1 MADSTYDSQYPT
13 PISVRLRTNIL
24 LWLTLATLLP
34 MLLLVLGVTTYSEH
48 QYRVNA
54 DKDIRADLSRLVSE
68 IDRRLYYERQMI
80 RSLAS
85 APDIMKYSP
94 VLLRA
99 ADGDLHP
106 DYFTMSGQLTRFL
119 KTFQGVAPGFSTLR
133 LLDLHANT
141 LIKVHLGH
149 AVYGEFDGIESMP
162 YAEDELENDD
172 FLKRLHDVSANQM
185 DFIALP
191 PELWGWEGLRGPSM
205 LSNVYPITQDNK
217 ILGYFMVDANG
228 EQIDK
233 ILEVATRPYQ
243 ADLLIAELNPD
254 QPQRDGMIL
263 YNDTSKILFADT
275 NIKSDNLRSY
285 QSGQLWNAV
294 QKKSEGQLVGKNGR
308 YVNYYIDYA
317 PYTNQLVSWVIAA
330 RVDLNFMLSPFK
342 RIRLGILLIAALTLL
357 ISLFVAGLGARQ
369 ISAPLARLNEGM
381 KRYAGGDTRVRVRPR
396 GSFEIRQL
404 QSEFNKMA
412 NTLEHARDERD
423 QAQNLMLQNDK
434 LTSIGQMAAGIGH
447 ELNNPLNNILS
458 LTKLLKRNLPEQAE
472 QQQDLDALGEEAR
485 RASAIISSVLNFARQ
500 IPPEFSDFNVGEWI
514 NEGISLA
521 SQAAHD
527 KCISLYTDYSGDII
541 LHGDRRQL
549 QQVLINLL
557 LNSVH
562 ASPEATEIEI
572 RFTRTKNHN
581 LIRVLDSGE
590 GIPESDLS
598 HVFDPFYTT
607 RPVGKGSGL
616 GLSVS
621 MGIMQRHD
629 GSLVLRNR
637 ESHGVEA
644 IMVLPLQSRQANTP
658 EDSL

>member
-1 MADSTYDSQYPT
+1 
-13 PISVRLRTNIL
+13 VRLRTNIL

-34 MLLLVLGVTTYSEH
+34 MLLLVLGVTTYSER

-54 DKDIRADLSRLVSE
+54 DKDIKADLSRLASE

-80 RSLAS
+80 KSLAS

-106 DYFTMSGQLTRFL
+106 DYFTMSNQLTRFL
-119 KTFQGVAPGFSTLR
+119 KTFQGVAPGFATLR

-141 LIKVHLGH
+141 LIKVHLGR
-149 AVYGEFDGIESMP
+149 AVFGEFDGIESMP

-172 FLKRLHDVSANQM
+172 FIERLHDVSANQM

-205 LSNVYPITQDNK
+205 LSTVYPVTRDSK

-233 ILEVATRPYQ
+233 ILEVAPRPYQ
-243 ADLLIAELNPD
+243 AALLIAELNPD

-263 YNDTSKILFADT
+263 YDDANKILFADT
-275 NIKSDNLRSY
+275 NINSDNLRKY
-285 QSGQLWNAV
+285 QAGQLWRAL
-294 QKKSEGQLVGKNGR
+294 QKKTDDELIESNGR

-317 PYTNQLVSWVIAA
+317 PYSNQLVSWVIAA
-330 RVDLNFMLSPFK
+330 RVDLNIMLSPFK
-342 RIRLGILLIAALTLL
+342 RIRMGILLIAALTLL

-381 KRYAGGDTRVRVRPR
+381 KRYAAGDTRVRVKPR

-404 QSEFNKMA
+404 QSEFNQMA
-412 NTLEHARDERD
+412 NTLERARAERN

-500 IPPEFSDFNVGEWI
+500 VPPEFSNFNVCEWI
-514 NEGISLA
+514 NESISLA

-527 KCISLYTDYSGDII
+527 KCISLYTDCSGGHV

-557 LNSVH
+557 LNSIH
-562 ASPEATEIEI
+562 ASPQATEIEI
-572 RFTRTKNHN
+572 RFTRTEKQN
-581 LIRVLDSGE
+581 LIQVLDSGE
-590 GIPESDLS
+590 GLPESDLPR
-598 HVFDPFYTT
+598 VFDPFYTT
-607 RPVGKGSGL
+607 KPVGEGSGL

-629 GSLVLRNR
+629 GSLILRNR
-637 ESHGVEA
+637 ESDGMEA
-644 IMVLPLQSRQANTP
+644 IMILPLQSPHSDNTQT
-658 EDSL
+658 ENTDHSL

>member
-1 MADSTYDSQYPT
+1 M
-13 PISVRLRTNIL
+13 RLRTHIL

-34 MLLLVLGVTTYSEH
+34 MLLLVLGVTTYSER

-54 DKDIRADLSRLVSE
+54 DKEIKADLSRLASE

-80 RSLAS
+80 KSLAS
-85 APDIMKYSP
+85 APDIIKYLP

-106 DYFTMSGQLTRFL
+106 DYFAMSAQLTRFL

-141 LIKVHLGH
+141 LIKVHLGR
-149 AVYGEFDGIESMP
+149 AVFGEFDGIESMP
-162 YAEDELENDD
+162 YAEDELEDDD
-172 FLKRLHDVSANQM
+172 FLDRLHDVSANQM
-185 DFIALP
+185 DFISLP

-205 LSNVYPITQDNK
+205 LSTVYPLSQDNQ
-217 ILGYFMVDANG
+217 IQGYFMVDANG

-233 ILEVATRPYQ
+233 ILEVAPRPYQ
-243 ADLLIAELNPD
+243 ATLLIAELNPD

-263 YNDTSKILFADT
+263 YDDANKILFADT
-275 NIKSDNLRSY
+275 NIKTDNLRKY
-285 QSGQLWNAV
+285 QAGQLWRALQTKTDDQIV
-294 QKKSEGQLVGKNGR
+294 ESNGR
-308 YVNYYIDYA
+308 YVIYYIDYA
-317 PYTNQLVSWVIAA
+317 PYSNQLVSWVIAA
-330 RVDLNFMLSPFK
+330 RVDLNIMLSPFK
-342 RIRLGILLIAALTLL
+342 RIRIGILLIAALTLL

-381 KRYAGGDTRVRVRPR
+381 KRYAAGDTRVRVKPR

-404 QSEFNKMA
+404 QTEFNQMA
-412 NTLEHARDERD
+412 NTLERARAERD

-500 IPPEFSDFNVGEWI
+500 IPPEFSDFNVCEWI
-514 NEGISLA
+514 NESISLA
-521 SQAAHD
+521 GQAAHD
-527 KCISLYTDYSGDII
+527 RCISLYTDCSGEHI

-549 QQVLINLL
+549 QQVLINLM
-557 LNSVH
+557 LNSIH
-562 ASPEATEIEI
+562 ASTEATEIEV
-572 RFTRTKNHN
+572 RFTRTEKHN
-581 LIRVLDSGE
+581 LIHVLDSGE

-598 HVFDPFYTT
+598 RVFEPFYTT
-607 RPVGKGSGL
+607 KPVGEGSGL

-629 GSLVLRNR
+629 GSLILRNR
-637 ESHGVEA
+637 KSHGMEA
-644 IMVLPLQSRQANTP
+644 IMILPLQPPPSEQPDTDTTGRR
-658 EDSL
+658 L

>member
-1 MADSTYDSQYPT
+1 L
-13 PISVRLRTNIL
+13 RLRTNIL

-34 MLLLVLGVTTYSEH
+34 MLLLVLGVTTYSER

-54 DKDIRADLSRLVSE
+54 DKDIKADLSRLASE

-80 RSLAS
+80 KSLAS
-85 APDIMKYSP
+85 APDIKKYLP

-106 DYFTMSGQLTRFL
+106 DYFEMSAQLTRFL

-141 LIKVHLGH
+141 LIKVHLGR

-172 FLKRLHDVSANQM
+172 FLERLHDVTANQM
-185 DFIALP
+185 DFITLP

-205 LSNVYPITQDNK
+205 LSTVYPVTQDNR
-217 ILGYFMVDANG
+217 IQGYFMVDANG

-233 ILEVATRPYQ
+233 ILEVAPRPYQ
-243 ADLLIAELNPD
+243 STLLIAELNPD

-263 YNDTSKILFADT
+263 YDDARKILFSDT
-275 NIKSDNLRSY
+275 NIKSDNLRKLHT
-285 QSGQLWNAV
+285 GQLWRAL
-294 QKKSEGQLVGKNGR
+294 QKKTDGQLIETNGR
-308 YVNYYIDYA
+308 YVTYYIDYA
-317 PYTNQLVSWVIAA
+317 PYSNQLVSWVIAA
-330 RVDLNFMLSPFK
+330 RVDLDIMLSPFK
-342 RIRLGILLIAALTLL
+342 RIRIGILLIAALTLL

-381 KRYAGGDTRVRVRPR
+381 KRYAAGDTRVRVKPR

-404 QSEFNKMA
+404 QMEFNQMA
-412 NTLEHARDERD
+412 NTLERARAERD

-458 LTKLLKRNLPEQAE
+458 LTKLLKRNLPEQAD
-472 QQQDLDALGEEAR
+472 QQQDLDALSEEAQ

-500 IPPEFSDFNVGEWI
+500 IPPEFSDFTVCEWI
-514 NEGISLA
+514 NESISLA

-527 KCISLYTDYSGDII
+527 KCISLYADCSGEHI

-549 QQVLINLL
+549 QQVLINLM
-557 LNSVH
+557 LNAIH
-562 ASPEATEIEI
+562 ASPKATEIEI
-572 RFTRTKNHN
+572 RFTRTEKHN
-581 LIRVLDSGE
+581 LIHVLDSGE
-590 GIPESDLS
+590 GIPESDLLR
-598 HVFDPFYTT
+598 VFDPFYTT
-607 RPVGKGSGL
+607 KPVGEGSGL

-629 GSLVLRNR
+629 GRLILRNH
-637 ESHGVEA
+637 ESEGMEA
-644 IMVLPLQSRQANTP
+644 IMVLPLHSPHPDQTETTTP
-658 EDSL
+658 DHTP